1 MVVKVHSKNHEP
13 GMPAGPVGVPGLTC
27 GMMSGGTTAGTDG
40 ATDDAGP
47 AGRVAGDIFRRW
59 ACVSGVALILGSP
72 FAGGRAG
79 SKPSR
84 TSMYSVNETIAGM

>member
-1 MVVKVHSKNHEP
+1 MVVRVHCKNHEP
-13 GMPAGPVGVPGLTC
+13 GVPTGPVGTPGLIC

-40 ATDDAGP
+40 ATADGP
-47 AGRVAGDIFRRW
+47 AGRAVGANFRRW

-84 TSMYSVNETIAGM
+84 ISMYSVNETIAGM